1 MAKTTNDKPNQ
12 LILDE
17 EEATEA
23 SSIHGG
29 RKRGG
34 WITFPFITVAI
45 LALQVGS
52 SGWSANLTVFLIG
65 QFNFMSIKAAQV
77 GNIVSG
83 TSSFLPIFGAILAD
97 SFFGNFSVIAVSSL
111 FSLMGLILF
120 MFTVTVPSLRPQQC
134 AANATG
140 SSAGMCEA
148 ASTLQLAVL
157 YTSITL
163 SALGLGGSRFTVATM
178 GADQFEKPKDQEC
191 FFNWH
196 FFNFYVGLIIGVVGI
211 VYIQDNIGWDWGVG
225 LCLAVN
231 ILGLITFLVG
241 KRYYRQVKT
250 QGNPYK
256 SLARVVVA
264 TILKRNVSISS
275 ASETF
280 YHGFS
285 DGVSVKSFS
294 SPTSS
299 FRFLNRAALKVDG
312 DTNEDG
318 SIAKEWRLCTV
329 QQVEDFKTVIRII
342 PLWFSSF
349 FLSTQIGIQSSL
361 AVLQALRMDRHIGT
375 HNFKIPAGSFLVFT
389 LVATAISLTLID
401 RFLVPTYQKFIR
413 RPLTPLQRIG
423 VGHVLTVVSMAASAI
438 VERKRLSIVWS
449 DQLTSSTTAVT
460 MSALWL
466 VIPLTLVGV
475 GDAFHFPGQVAL
487 YYQEFPVSLHS
498 TSTAMISLLVA
509 VGFYLST
516 AMIDLVQRI
525 TGWLP
530 NNINQGR
537 LDNMFW
543 LLVVIG
549 VINFGYFIVCSL
561 LYKYQNVHDQNS
573 TKVDDKPRQGQN

>member
-1 MAKTTNDKPNQ
+1 MAKTTDDKPNQ
-12 LILDE
+12 LTLDE
-17 EEATEA
+17 EEP
-23 SSIHGG
+23 SSIHVG

-34 WITFPFITVAI
+34 WITFPFVTVAI
-45 LALQVGS
+45 LAIQVGS

-77 GNIVSG
+77 GNVVAG

-120 MFTVTVPSLRPQQC
+120 MFTVTISSLKPQQC

-140 SSAGMCEA
+140 SSAGTCET
-148 ASTLQLAVL
+148 ASTLQIGVL

-163 SALGLGGSRFTVATM
+163 SALGLAGSRFTVATM
-178 GADQFEKPKDQEC
+178 GADQFDKPKDQRC

-196 FFNFYVGLIIGVVGI
+196 FFNFYVGLMIGVVGI
-211 VYIQDNIGWDWGVG
+211 VYIQDNVGWDWGVG
-225 LCLAVN
+225 ICLAVN
-231 ILGLITFLVG
+231 ILGLITFLAG
-241 KRYYRQVKT
+241 KRYYRQVKSH
-250 QGNPYK
+250 GNPYR

-264 TILKRNVSISS
+264 TIMKRKVPISS
-275 ASETF
+275 GTEAF
-280 YHGFS
+280 YHGSNDISF
-285 DGVSVKSFS
+285 KSHS

-299 FRFLNRAALKVDG
+299 FRFLNRAALKTDG

-318 SIAKEWRLCTV
+318 SIVKEWSLCTV
-329 QQVEDFKTVIRII
+329 QQVEDLKTVIRII

-349 FLSTQIGIQSSL
+349 FLSTPIGIQSSL
-361 AVLQALRMDRHIGT
+361 AVLQALRMDRRIGK
-375 HNFKIPAGSFLVFT
+375 HNFKVPAGSFLVFT

-401 RFLVPTYQKFIR
+401 RFLVPTYQKLMR
-413 RPLTPLQRIG
+413 QPLTPLRRIG
-423 VGHVLTVVSMAASAI
+423 IGHVLTVISMAASAI
-438 VERKRLSIVWS
+438 VERERLSIVWS
-449 DQLTSSTTAVT
+449 DQLTSSTTAVS

-466 VIPLTLVGV
+466 VIPLALVGV
-475 GDAFHFPGQVAL
+475 GEAFHFPGQVAL

-516 AMIDLVQRI
+516 AVIDVVQRI

-549 VINFGYFIVCSL
+549 VINFGYFLICSI
-561 LYKYQNVHDQNS
+561 LYNYQNPI
-573 TKVDDKPRQGQN
+573 KVDDSDD